1 MKVQVLTKHLEA
13 HDIYRYELVAVDGT
27 CLPPFTPGA
36 HIDVEIKPGLV
47 RQYSLCNHPDQN
59 HRYEIAVLR
68 APESRGGSD
77 AMHLSV
83 NAGDVITISEPRNH
97 FPLDARATRSLLI
110 AGGIGV
116 TPILCMAERLSEQ
129 NATFEMH
136 YCARSRDRM
145 AFFDRLANAKYA
157 SQVRTHFDDGPEEQ
171 RLDIEAVLAQQDS
184 ETHLYVCGP
193 MGFMTWV
200 LDSAARAGWGPDR
213 VHREYF
219 SASPIS
225 TENDASFSVKLA
237 RSGTIIPIASNQSVV
252 EALATHGVIIPIS
265 CEQGICGTCLT
276 RVIEGEPDHRD
287 MFMTD
292 AEHAVNDQFTP
303 CCSRSKSPVLV
314 LDL

>member
-13 HDIYRYELVAVDGT
+13 HDIYRYELAAVDGAS
-27 CLPPFTPGA
+27 LPPFTPGA
-36 HIDVEIKPGLV
+36 HIDVEIRPGLV
-47 RQYSLCNHPDQN
+47 RHYSLCGHPDQN

-97 FPLDARATRSLLI
+97 FPLDSRATRSLLI

-116 TPILCMAERLSEQ
+116 TPILCMAERLSQ
-129 NATFEMH
+129 QDANFEMH
-136 YCARSRDRM
+136 YSARSRDRM
-145 AFFDRLANAKYA
+145 AFLERIGRAKYA
-157 SQVRTHFDDGPEEQ
+157 LHVQTHFDDGPQEQ
-171 RLDIEAVLAQQDS
+171 KMDIERVLAQQES
-184 ETHLYVCGP
+184 GTHLYVCGP
-193 MGFMTWV
+193 TGFMTWV
-200 LDSAARAGWGPDR
+200 LDSAANAGWGPDR

-219 SASPIS
+219 SASPTS
-225 TENDASFSVKLA
+225 TADDETFSVKLA
-237 RSGTIIPIASNQSVV
+237 RSGKVIPIASDQSVI
-252 EALATHGVIIPIS
+252 EALAAQGIAIPVS

-276 RVIEGEPDHRD
+276 RVIDGEPDHRD

-292 AEHAVNDQFTP
+292 AEHAMNDQFTP
-303 CCSRSKSPVLV
+303 CCSRSKSPMLV